1 MADGKEIAKT
11 FRTGGVGAGS
21 VTTLENRAIL
31 ENMNRKYAYEQHM
44 KKLEEKRQ
52 KIRASQVGSV
62 RNLAGA
68 PNVTGVGGASTARRE
83 AWTDVSAQVVVGE
96 DEHEKSNMADDE
108 GDEASYYDEEEEEE
122 TSDEY
127 QDALDD
133 ENKLKEKQ
141 KEMEE
146 ANS

>member
-83 AWTDVSAQVVVGE
+83 AWTDVSAQVVVGAE
-96 DEHEKSNMADDE
+96 DEQHEKDNLADDE

-122 TSDEY
+122 TS
-127 QDALDD
+127 
-133 ENKLKEKQ
+133 
-141 KEMEE
+141 EE
-146 ANS
+146 F